1 MHKRIVTLGSVLTV
15 AAAFIST
22 TAMASGIYGPPNTT
36 ADWTQEFC
44 LTDCTSTPTT
54 APVSQVDLI
63 MATSGVTFSS
73 MGPVYTDIGQST
85 LDSGATSMYG
95 ANHSSITFSP
105 SDTSDVYWT
114 MGFSPASTSTPFN
127 FYFELWNGSNFI
139 TTNNTATSSDLVSW
153 NGSSWSE
160 TVMTSSVPEPASL
173 ALIAAGLISL
183 GGVALIRR
191 RRSLES

>member
-1 MHKRIVTLGSVLTV
+1 MHKRIVSLGSVLMV
-15 AAAFIST
+15 AAASLST
-22 TAMASGIYGPPNTT
+22 TALASGIYGSPNTT
-36 ADWTQEFC
+36 TDWTQEFC

-54 APVSQVDLI
+54 TPVSQIDMI
-63 MATSGVTFSS
+63 MATSGVNFSS
-73 MGPVYTDIGQST
+73 LGPVYSDMGQST
-85 LDSGATSMYG
+85 LDSGASSMYG

-127 FYFELWNGSNFI
+127 FYVELWNGSNFI

-183 GGVALIRR
+183 AGVALIRR